1 MDPTCDTMCSVVK
14 KCQTMTEVHMDVE
27 TTDGYLFCL
36 FCVGFTK
43 KTQSDSEDLLCPAP
57 AGLPNPEQGNGNRD
71 LRGENDLKEMV
82 NKLIPDSPGKDIEKT
97 CQSIYLLH
105 D

>member
-57 AGLPNPEQGNGNRD
+57 GLPNLEEDDGNHDPRSAD
-71 LRGENDLKEMV
+71 KCLERG
-82 NKLIPDSPGKDIEKT
+82 G
-97 CQSIYLLH
+97 Q
-105 D
+105 